1 MRSLYLCAALLA
13 LQCIVLTPR
22 LRAQSGASASEPTG
36 NSADTIST
44 AHFTPEFLWTEQFS
58 GSANSEGRVT
68 SLDSTLGYVF
78 SRNFGVDAGL
88 PVYFV
93 HGTIPNDSGAAV
105 STSNNGIGDGYAQ
118 LRFSFP
124 TPLLNYKTVLT
135 GTVPTGSTANG
146 LSTGHPTYDWTNHF
160 DRAFGR
166 WTPFAEAGIG
176 NSIPSDFIF
185 NRPYASYGHEAHV
198 QAGAEYQVLEF
209 LGLSVSGYDLAPW
222 GSQTIFSRVVTK
234 GTPPPG
240 AGGRGP
246 VFGQANQTTGGA
258 GIAAD
263 SGFSV
268 GADISPGSLV
278 DFSLGYSHSVQ
289 LNLDTFSFGIGV
301 NMSRLLRRV
310 RSGS

>member
-1 MRSLYLCAALLA
+1 MVFLRAIRPTTGRITL
-13 LQCIVLTPR
+13 IVLSADGLR
-22 LRAQSGASASEPTG
+22 LRKRESAIRFHP
-36 NSADTIST
+36 IS
-44 AHFTPEFLWTEQFS
+44 S
-58 GSANSEGRVT
+58 
-68 SLDSTLGYVF
+68 
-78 SRNFGVDAGL
+78 
-88 PVYFV
+88 
-93 HGTIPNDSGAAV
+93 
-105 STSNNGIGDGYAQ
+105 
-118 LRFSFP
+118 
-124 TPLLNYKTVLT
+124 
-135 GTVPTGSTANG
+135 
-146 LSTGHPTYDWTNHF
+146 STGPMPHMV
-160 DRAFGR
+160 
-166 WTPFAEAGIG
+166 
-176 NSIPSDFIF
+176 
-185 NRPYASYGHEAHV
+185 EAHV